1 MPREAIKKLYYSIGE
16 VSEVT
21 DLKQYVLR
29 YWESEFPQLSPAKNR
44 AGHRTYRKKD
54 IELVTFIKT
63 LLYEKKYTIE
73 GARQK
78 LKELQ
83 EKGQPLNIT
92 SLEEPVAQAPPAPEA
107 VPVAPVQAAPAPAAA
122 PAVSPN
128 ASIEKERYRKF
139 LLQLRGEL
147 KSLAELLD
155 A

>member
-16 VSEVT
+16 VSEET

-44 AGHRTYRKKD
+44 AGNRTYREKD
-54 IELVTFIKT
+54 IDLVNFIKT

-83 EKGQPLNIT
+83 ENGQALNVSSLGQPT
-92 SLEEPVAQAPPAPEA
+92 PPVVAT
-107 VPVAPVQAAPAPAAA
+107 PVKKTAAA
-122 PAVSPN
+122 NPKAKPKVATKAEPSHPN
-128 ASIEKERYRKF
+128 TEQYKKF
-139 LLQLRGEL
+139 LLTLRSEL
-147 KSLAELLD
+147 KQLIELIEV
-155 A
+155 

>member
-16 VSEVT
+16 VSEAT

-44 AGHRTYRKKD
+44 AGNRTYREKD
-54 IELVTFIKT
+54 IELVNFIKT

-83 EKGQPLNIT
+83 DNGQALNIL
-92 SLEEPVAQAPPAPEA
+92 SLEDSASTPAGSQQATDAPTPKTSPATSPDGNLTPESYKA
-107 VPVAPVQAAPAPAAA
+107 FLT
-122 PAVSPN
+122 
-128 ASIEKERYRKF
+128 KLRK
-139 LLQLRGEL
+139 EL
-147 KSLAELLD
+147 KGLVDLIDS
-155 A
+155 

>member
-16 VSEVT
+16 VSEET

-44 AGHRTYRKKD
+44 AGNRTYREKD
-54 IELVTFIKT
+54 IDLVNFIKT

-83 EKGQPLNIT
+83 ENGQALNIS
-92 SLEEPVAQAPPAPEA
+92 SLGEPVTVTEVQVALSEPAKSEEPTVEA
-107 VPVAPVQAAPAPAAA
+107 TVAPAMPDT
-122 PAVSPN
+122 
-128 ASIEKERYRKF
+128 ERYKKF
-139 LLQLRGEL
+139 LLTLRTEL
-147 KSLAELLD
+147 KQLVELID